1 MHDTSPKPERPDP
14 GYSQEDWDE
23 VSDNPEL
30 TDADLAEMRPAREVP
45 EVYNLLPKRGRGRPK
60 LADAKVNLTLRI
72 DPALLDAYRAT
83 GTGWQVLMHEALAAG
98 RPEMDEA
105 EAIDQAARR
114 TAKQKAAD
122 ARAASSGSY
131 EVVGP
136 RGGRTALERTV
147 LRGEPLPPTGEAP
160 SGRAARGAGKKSA

>member
-30 TDADLAEMRPAREVP
+30 TDAELAEMRPAREVP

-72 DPALLDAYRAT
+72 DPALLDAYKAT
-83 GTGWQVLMHEALAAG
+83 GSGWQVLMHEALAAG
-98 RPEMDEA
+98 RPAPDK
-105 EAIDQAARR
+105 
-114 TAKQKAAD
+114 TKAAGLVD
-122 ARAASSGSY
+122 RQTVAQKTAVARAPRSGSY

-136 RGGRTALERTV
+136 TGGRTGNERTV
-147 LRGEPLPPTGEAP
+147 LRGEPLPPTSAAP
-160 SGRAARGAGKKSA
+160 GKRPGKKSA